1 MTAQSL
7 DDERLD
13 VFRLSTD
20 YVARPFEAAQSLAG
34 LYRHACDQWLRAAQ
48 SFRVGIAEGNG
59 KRSLKD
65 RARFLDMARGTTLEC
80 AAIQDAW

>member
-1 MTAQSL
+1 MTAQSF

-20 YVARPFEAAQSLAG
+20 YVARAFEAAQSPKG

-65 RARFLDMARGTTLEC
+65 RARFLDMARGTALEC
-80 AAIQDAW
+80 AAIRDAW